1 MSADEITASGGSSIE
16 MWLSSGEEEHVAQ
29 MELQQRVWDE
39 FASEA
44 LLQDADLRVEV
55 ADRVAV
61 LEGTVEQY
69 FVKATAE
76 RAARRVEGLRAVESR
91 IQVQLRAAHIQTDAD
106 LTAAASRALEW
117 GGLVPPERITV
128 RVEAGVITLGGEV
141 GWESQRAA
149 AVGVVSRLAG
159 VKDVHNRIAVRP
171 PVRPDRLER
180 RIRNALRHVPARHVT
195 VGTHGDTVVLHG
207 RVRSLAQ
214 RDDVEHAVWAVPG
227 VAAVADEIEV
237 TT

>member
-1 MSADEITASGGSSIE
+1 M
-16 MWLSSGEEEHVAQ
+16 Q
-29 MELQQRVWDE
+29 LQQRVWEE
-39 FASEA
+39 FAAEA
-44 LLQDADLRVEV
+44 LLRDADLRVEV

-61 LEGTVEQY
+61 LEGTVERY

-76 RAARRVEGLRAVESR
+76 RAARRVEGLRAVESQ

-106 LTAAASRALEW
+106 LTAAAAQALEW

-128 RVEAGVITLGGEV
+128 RVEGGVITLSGEV

-149 AVGVVSRLAG
+149 AVGVVSRLEG
-159 VKDVHNRIAVRP
+159 VRDVRNRITVRP

-180 RIRNALRHVPARHVT
+180 RIRNVLRHLPARQVT
-195 VGTHGDTVVLHG
+195 VETHGDTVVLHG

-214 RDDVEHAVWAVPG
+214 RDGVEYAVWAVPG